1 MMPPNMMNVPPQM
14 VPPPQH
20 NMNMGIGPPGM
31 PPMMPPPVINPS
43 IPPNRGN
50 DDHRNN
56 QPMDKRNDSGPP
68 PGWRTRD
75 TRDTRDKE
83 REYRGERD
91 RGLCSSDS
99 IASLDVTT
107 VFFFFFKSRKNRQP
121 SERGVV
127 RENDIDRK
135 GNVAHQEGSLI

>member
-20 NMNMGIGPPGM
+20 NMGMGPIGPPGM

-56 QPMDKRNDSGPP
+56 QQMDKRNEPVQPP
-68 PGWRTRD
+68 AWRS
-75 TRDTRDKE
+75 RDTRDKE
-83 REYRGERD
+83 RDYRERD
-91 RGLCSSDS
+91 RGLCKCNFNTYTS
-99 IASLDVTT
+99 ITYST
-107 VFFFFFKSRKNRQP
+107 VFAF
-121 SERGVV
+121 
-127 RENDIDRK
+127 
-135 GNVAHQEGSLI
+135 

>member
-20 NMNMGIGPPGM
+20 NMSMGIGPPGM

-50 DDHRNN
+50 DDHRNS

-68 PGWRTRD
+68 PGWRNTRD

-83 REYRGERD
+83 RDYRGERD
-91 RGLCSSDS
+91 RGLCSSADS
-99 IASLDVTT
+99 IASLDILT
-107 VFFFFFKSRKNRQP
+107 VLFSFSR
-121 SERGVV
+121 RGRIGSRA
-127 RENDIDRK
+127 RE
-135 GNVAHQEGSLI
+135 AS